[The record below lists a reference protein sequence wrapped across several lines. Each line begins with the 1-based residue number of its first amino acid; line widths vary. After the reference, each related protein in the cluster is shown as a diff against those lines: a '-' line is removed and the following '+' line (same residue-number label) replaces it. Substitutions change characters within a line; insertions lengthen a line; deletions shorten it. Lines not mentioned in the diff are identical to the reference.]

1 VKRFGR
7 GEPMWVAMYKHMEAT
22 LGFSLYSYLYLKLAK
37 SAMSFLLSL
46 ISFFQQNWRRGQNK
60 FSLEARG

>member
-1 VKRFGR
+1 
-7 GEPMWVAMYKHMEAT
+7 MWVAMYKHMEAT

-46 ISFFQQNWRRGQNK
+46 MSFFQQNWRRGQNK